1 MKYYQNNVEIK
12 KRYKD
17 LEKETHKNYNPDKV
31 LKSTLV
37 EQKFLLKQAD
47 KIYKRIAN
55 CNNLIMSGVQG
66 PRYKNARLKKDKL
79 YQELRPIVSG
89 LETIE
94 HILNISKN

>member
-1 MKYYQNNVEIK
+1 MKYYQNNSKIQK
-12 KRYKD
+12 QYKD

-31 LKSTLV
+31 LKNTLV

-47 KIYKRIAN
+47 KIYKRIKN
-55 CNNLIMSGVQG
+55 CNQIMMSGVQG
-66 PRYKNARLKKDKL
+66 PKYKNAMLKKDKL
-79 YQELRPIVSG
+79 YQELRPIVTG

>member
-12 KRYKD
+12 KQFKD

-31 LKSTLV
+31 LKNILV
-37 EQKFLLKQAD
+37 EQLFLLKQSD
-47 KIYKRIAN
+47 KIIKRIDK
-55 CNNLIMSGVQG
+55 CNDLMMSGIQG
-66 PRYKNARLKKDKL
+66 PMLKKDML
-79 YQELRPIVSG
+79 YRELRPIVSG

>member
-12 KRYKD
+12 KQFKD

-31 LKSTLV
+31 LKNILV
-37 EQKFLLKQAD
+37 EQIFLLKQSD
-47 KIYKRIAN
+47 KIIKRIDK
-55 CNNLIMSGVQG
+55 CNDLMMSGIQG
-66 PRYKNARLKKDKL
+66 PKYKNAMLKKDML
-79 YQELRPIVSG
+79 YRELRPIVSG